1 MARMNTKKKMTEN
14 EIDELVENQ
23 AEDSSAW

>member
-1 MARMNTKKKMTEN
+1 MNTKKKMTEN